1 MKLTVKYLFILTSL
15 WCTNLWSSEPRQ
27 IELNDGSV
35 ISGEIIAFDKG
46 TYTIKSGT
54 LGTLEIKDA
63 DIRTI
68 RSETTNPAAQS
79 SPLPHLA
86 ISSELQNLQNLIM
99 NNPEMMNSV
108 SSLQDDPQFQAI
120 LQDPE
125 VINAVTAGNLN
136 GLLANPNFMKLLE
149 NKKVKEIAQQIEQQ
163 Q

>member
-15 WCTNLWSSEPRQ
+15 WCNNLWSSEPRQ

-35 ISGEIIAFDKG
+35 ISGEIMAFDKG

-63 DIRTI
+63 DIRAI
-68 RSETTNPAAQS
+68 RSETTNPVAQS

-136 GLLANPNFMKLLE
+136 GLLTNPDFMKLLE

>member
-1 MKLTVKYLFILTSL
+1 MITDKGRYLFILTSL
-15 WCTNLWSSEPRQ
+15 WCNNLWSSEPRQ

-35 ISGEIIAFDKG
+35 ISGEIMAFDKG

-63 DIRTI
+63 DIRAI
-68 RSETTNPAAQS
+68 RSETTNPVAQS

-86 ISSELQNLQNLIM
+86 ISS
-99 NNPEMMNSV
+99 
-108 SSLQDDPQFQAI
+108 
-120 LQDPE
+120 DPE

-136 GLLANPNFMKLLE
+136 GLLTNPDFMKLLE